1 MRATRWEVL
10 GLLGPPGW
18 QRGPSTDYQNT
29 KKEREMSDF
38 PGKLLLATDGSE
50 DAMLAAQAAISLAG
64 DTGAELHVIHVGP
77 AHVYPPRAA
86 GPSLPMGTDEEI
98 RREAQGVL
106 DWQVDEVKKAGG
118 EVAKAHL
125 RVGKPDEEILRLSEE
140 IVAGLIVI
148 GNQGLG
154 GRFSRMRRFLMGSV
168 SEKVARYARCSVM
181 VIRKDLYDR
190 P

>member
-1 MRATRWEVL
+1 
-10 GLLGPPGW
+10 LGPPTGY
-18 QRGPSTDYQNT
+18 REKT
-29 KKEREMSDF
+29 KEGEMSDF
-38 PGKLLLATDGSE
+38 PGKILLATDGSE
-50 DAMLAAQAAISLAG
+50 DATLAARAAISLSG
-64 DTGAELHVIHVGP
+64 DTGAELHVVHVGP

-86 GPSLPMGTDEEI
+86 GPALPMGTDEEI
-98 RREAQGVL
+98 RQQAQGVL
-106 DWQVDEVKKAGG
+106 DWQVEEIKEAGG
-118 EVAKAHL
+118 DVTKAHL

-168 SEKVARYARCSVM
+168 SERVARYARCSVM

-190 P
+190 PSA